1 MFFLALFAF
10 NEAVL
15 ENLINKAKKG
25 DESAFCDL
33 VGDMEPLVYN
43 FALRMM
49 NGNHQDAEDMA
60 QEAFLRVYKS
70 LTGYKAEASFKTWV
84 LRICKNVCLDE
95 MRKRSVRVVAG
106 EEVPEVVADSTDVQG
121 EVVDN
126 ERREMLKNAINSLEE
141 RAKMLIVMRDINGLS
156 YKEISQTTGL
166 EQGTV
171 KSALNRARKKLR
183 EIIGEQNII

>member
-156 YKEISQTTGL
+156 YKEISQITGL

>member
-121 EVVDN
+121 EVIDN
-126 ERREMLKNAINSLEE
+126 ERREMLKNAINSLEG

-156 YKEISQTTGL
+156 YKEISQITGL